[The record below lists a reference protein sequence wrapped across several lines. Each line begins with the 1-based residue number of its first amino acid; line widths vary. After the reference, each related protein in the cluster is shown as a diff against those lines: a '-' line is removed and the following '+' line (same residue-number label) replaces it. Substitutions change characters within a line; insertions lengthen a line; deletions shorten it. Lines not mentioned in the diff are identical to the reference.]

1 MNWNLHFIFFAAG
14 KEYFLSKTVA
24 MCGAVSTR
32 RFETCRME
40 GFKFVVI
47 YYSLLQAL
55 TIVQL
60 ILG

>member
-1 MNWNLHFIFFAAG
+1 MNWNLHFAFFAAG
-14 KEYFLSKTVA
+14 RECSLSKTVG
-24 MCGAVSTR
+24 MFGAVNTQ

-47 YYSLLQAL
+47 CCSLLQAL

>member
-14 KEYFLSKTVA
+14 KECSLSKTVA
-24 MCGAVSTR
+24 MFGAVNTR

-47 YYSLLQAL
+47 YCSLLQEL
-55 TIVQL
+55 PIVQL